1 MPHAARVRYT
11 TLEIGD
17 MDIHI
22 RMLRDVLQFDDS
34 DGVAGTLGISSAAWP
49 LFGVIWPSG
58 EVLAHLMLDYQIK
71 GKRVLEV
78 GCGIA
83 LASLVLNRRAADITA
98 TDHHPAVRG
107 FLDYNVG
114 LNNGKIIPFVRTGW
128 GEPFHDKLGTFDLII
143 GSDLLYEDAHVNL
156 LAAFINQHVRPCCEV
171 VIVDPGRGFHAKFTS
186 KMKSLGY
193 SQSRKKPEN
202 IDYLEKH
209 FKGWILTYFK

>member
-1 MPHAARVRYT
+1 MSDARVRYT

-22 RMLRDVLQFDDS
+22 RMLRDVLQFHDPE
-34 DGVAGTLGISSAAWP
+34 GVAEKLGISSAAWP
-49 LFGVIWPSG
+49 IFGVIWPSG
-58 EVLAHLMLDYQIK
+58 EVLARLMMDYQVK

-83 LASLVLNRRAADITA
+83 LASLVLNCRAADITA
-98 TDHHPAVRG
+98 TDHHPSVRD
-107 FLDYNVG
+107 FLNYNVG

-128 GEPFHDKLGTFDLII
+128 EDPFHDKLGTFDLII

-156 LAAFINQHVRPCCEV
+156 LAAFINQHVQPCCEI
-171 VIVDPGRGFHAKFTS
+171 VIVDPGRGFHAKFTK

-193 SQSRKKPEN
+193 SQSQKKHEST
-202 IDYLEKH
+202 DYLKKH
-209 FKGWILTYFK
+209 FKGWILTYSK